1 MLPGGDTMPYMIP
14 GINKAETT
22 KSAARLEMKLAEA
35 GLRMTGPR
43 RIVLGEIVRRRS
55 SFTATELLDA
65 VDRRGI
71 DVGRATV
78 FRTLDMLVEHGI
90 LRRIHTESGASWG
103 HSYVLCGL
111 GDAHHHHLVCTICGR
126 VSDFEGCSVEGLI
139 AGLEAQTGFH
149 VQGHHLELYGECEA
163 CRAR

>member
-1 MLPGGDTMPYMIP
+1 VLPCSDKLAYMIL
-14 GINKAETT
+14 GINKTETN
-22 KSAARLEMKLAEA
+22 KSAARLELKLAEA

-43 RIVLGEIVRRRS
+43 RVLLGEIVRRRS
-55 SFTATELLDA
+55 SFTAADLLGA
-65 VDRRGI
+65 VDRRGA

-111 GDAHHHHLVCTICGR
+111 GDAHHHHLVCTTCGR

-139 AGLEAQTGFH
+139 PGLEAQTGFH

-163 CRAR
+163 CRES